1 MDSEESWRQ
10 VVQKLESSFIDAW
23 NEVTSSKWATLKE
36 FLAAGRQSGTGRQSG
51 RVKKGGMPQCR

>member
-23 NEVTSSKWATLKE
+23 NEVTPP
-36 FLAAGRQSGTGRQSG
+36 SGPR
-51 RVKKGGMPQCR
+51 